1 MAADKTQSLEYKSI
15 PSTYQSV
22 IFVDGVYNG
31 KCSFY
36 TGDGWVL
43 PLSTTANGFTFDGDI
58 TVTDTLY
65 CNTTDR
71 INQISANTSSVNVLS
86 GVGINT
92 KSNVIADTNAINWN
106 NPKSILTDAAVD
118 AKFNELSIDMSP
130 LTHDSTGYIVNDTD
144 KIITVKLP
152 QPRSIVYIIPC
163 LVNTTGNSNGS
174 SLTLQASCNGS
185 KSNIAHLTI
194 NTYYEKWRDNPEA
207 LREETTTCNVL
218 NNVMTLIGYANG
230 NTGENEIVIS
240 ESGNSKGVTSWVIDT
255 ENVLILS
262 R

>member
-31 KCSFY
+31 NCSFY

-43 PLSTTANGFTFDGDI
+43 PLSTTADGFKFDGDI
-58 TVTDTLY
+58 TVTETLC
-65 CNTTDR
+65 CNNAVGVD
-71 INQISANTSSVNVLS
+71 QISADT
-86 GVGINT
+86 GIISTFNGANISEKT
-92 KSNVIADTNAINWN
+92 EVTAKTNAIDWN

-118 AKFNELSIDMSP
+118 AKFNELSFDMSP
-130 LTHDSTGYIVNDTD
+130 LIHNNYNVAD
-144 KIITVKLP
+144 KNVTVTLS
-152 QPRSIVYIIPC
+152 QPCSIVYIIPC
-163 LVNTTGNSNGS
+163 LTNTTSGDKGA

-185 KSNIAHLTI
+185 KSNIAHLTV

-207 LREETTTCNVL
+207 LREESTTCSVA

-230 NTGENEIVIS
+230 NIGNNIITINESNKINIS
-240 ESGNSKGVTSWVIDT
+240 NWSIDT
-255 ENVLILS
+255 NNVLILS